1 MRYWK
6 QVFIL
11 AFSFLLLFCGRAQA
25 QAPTITGMAPS
36 SGPVGIPVTI
46 TGTNFGASQGSS
58 TVLLNGTSAVATSW
72 TNTTI
77 VAVVPTGASSGTFTV
92 TVNGQP
98 ANSLAFTVTALPS
111 GLSHQDIGSVGLAGS
126 ASYANGVFTVNGAGH
141 GVFSYTTDGIHF
153 VYQALSGD
161 GTIVARVTSASNTY
175 AQAGIM
181 IRETLDAGAKSMF
194 IGYYATQFYTAYR
207 TTTGGTPSSA
217 RNNGAPPLPYWVKLV
232 RSGSSFT
239 GYQSLDGLN
248 WAVVGTSQTI
258 SMAQS
263 VYVGLA
269 MSSGSTGAL
278 YTGTLDSVSINS
290 TANPAP
296 VITSISAT
304 TGSIGSQVVISGSNF
319 GASQGSGVVLL
330 NDALV
335 TINSWSATSI
345 TITIPSG
352 ATSGPLLV
360 SVAPSM
366 NDSNPVEFTVTSTPL
381 PAGWLNQDVGLVTKA
396 GSASYANGVFT
407 LQTASAGFNPLASNN
422 SDAFQFA
429 YQPLSGDGTIVARVV
444 NPTTTAAQA
453 GVIIRETM
461 DASAKTVLVTIS
473 SNNVTAYYRTLG
485 GTAINSVSAQVSA
498 PFPYW
503 VKLMRSGNSFS
514 AFLSP
519 DGFDW
524 TPIGGTYV
532 VSMAQ
537 NVYVGVEVGGGTAN
551 H

>member
-1 MRYWK
+1 MMRYWK

-58 TVLLNGTSAVATSW
+58 TVLLNGTSAVAISW

-335 TINSWSATSI
+335 TINSWSATSK
-345 TITIPSG
+345 
-352 ATSGPLLV
+352 
-360 SVAPSM
+360 
-366 NDSNPVEFTVTSTPL
+366 FCR
-381 PAGWLNQDVGLVTKA
+381 K
-396 GSASYANGVFT
+396 
-407 LQTASAGFNPLASNN
+407 
-422 SDAFQFA
+422 
-429 YQPLSGDGTIVARVV
+429 
-444 NPTTTAAQA
+444 QA
-453 GVIIRETM
+453 G
-461 DASAKTVLVTIS
+461 A
-473 SNNVTAYYRTLG
+473 
-485 GTAINSVSAQVSA
+485 
-498 PFPYW
+498 FP
-503 VKLMRSGNSFS
+503 RN
-514 AFLSP
+514 
-519 DGFDW
+519 
-524 TPIGGTYV
+524 
-532 VSMAQ
+532 
-537 NVYVGVEVGGGTAN
+537 
-551 H
+551 